1 MHSDVG
7 EELLASVFQAGT
19 EDIDCVVD
27 NQETVVIALAEVDG
41 DRRILLVVALQ
52 VELLLRGELAL
63 DCFF

>member
-1 MHSDVG
+1 LDVG
-7 EELLASVFQAGT
+7 EELLACILQTGT

-27 NQETVVIALAEVDG
+27 NQEAVVIALAEVDG